1 MGNLLVGLASVT
13 EIDAELYCWLT
24 PVTGGPPK
32 ALHTVTSDGV
42 GLGRPP
48 RDSHRKSH
56 TETLAYMVNIT
67 YRLRS

>member
-1 MGNLLVGLASVT
+1 MGLASVR

-32 ALHTVTSDGV
+32 ALPVTSDGV

-56 TETLAYMVNIT
+56 TETLVYMVNIT
-67 YRLRS
+67 HRLRS